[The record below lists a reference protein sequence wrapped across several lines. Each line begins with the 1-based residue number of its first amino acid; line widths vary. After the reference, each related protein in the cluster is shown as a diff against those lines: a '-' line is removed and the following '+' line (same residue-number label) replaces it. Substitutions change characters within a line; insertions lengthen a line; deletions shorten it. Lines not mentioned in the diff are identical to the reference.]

1 MFSFFNGNLCS
12 VFPKRLLVTWSTLL
26 KAPYSSSSSSASSLL
41 DRLVESLGLPLES
54 ADSICRKLRIDGTV
68 PDAIE
73 RAGSVLGFLK
83 SRGYDEARL
92 AKLITKRPSLLLS
105 NVESTLKPQMQFL
118 RESGVS
124 DLVLLSAMDVNPAVF
139 NKSVDS
145 FLKPQIDFLKK
156 YLRSS
161 DAFDTAVRRNLWL
174 LTANHGRNLGP
185 NIKLLMSEGVSIDDI
200 SLLMIRQ
207 RRALMH
213 KVDRI
218 ASVVESVKR
227 LGFEPGG
234 SMNFVNAVRVMLSMK
249 ESSWH
254 NKVEF
259 LKSLGWCQEDIV
271 SMFRRYPR
279 FLTVSE
285 DKVRRVVE
293 LIPREDIVVDPLSL
307 TYSID
312 KRLQPRHNVIKVLLS
327 VGLLEKDRRTVNLFK
342 LPDELFLENHVT
354 RQLDRVPHLM
364 EIFRGSVTT
373 P

>member
-1 MFSFFNGNLCS
+1 MLHSFNGNLYS

-26 KAPYSSSSSSASSLL
+26 QAPHSPSPSPSLLL

-54 ADSICRKLRIDGTV
+54 AVSICKKLGIDGKV
-68 PDAIE
+68 PDDVE
-73 RAGSVLGFLK
+73 RASSVLGFLK
-83 SRGYDEARL
+83 SCGYDEARL
-92 AKLITKRPSLLLS
+92 AKLIAKRPSLLLS
-105 NVESTLKPQMQFL
+105 DVESTLKPQMQFL

-124 DLVLLSAMDVNPAVF
+124 GSVLLSAMAVNPAVF

-161 DAFDTAVRRNLWL
+161 DAFDTAIRRNLWL
-174 LTANHGRNLGP
+174 LTANHRRNLGP

-207 RRALMH
+207 PRALTL

-227 LGFEPGG
+227 FGFEPG
-234 SMNFVNAVRVMLSMK
+234 SMKFVKAVRVMLSMN
-249 ESSWH
+249 ESTWH

-259 LKSLGWCQEDIV
+259 FKSLGWCQEDVV
-271 SMFRRYPR
+271 SMFMRYPR

-293 LIPREDIVVDPLSL
+293 LIAQEDIVFHPLSL

-327 VGLLEKDRRTVNLFK
+327 EGLLEKDRRIINLFK
-342 LPDELFLENHVT
+342 LSDKLFLENHVM
-354 RQLDRVPHLM
+354 RHLDQVPRLM
-364 EIFRGSVTT
+364 EIFRGSVT